1 LGYNNTAL
9 NVVVWACQLTL
20 NKVKKLG
27 IPSLDKKIHF
37 ATGSLSTNF
46 NQGSLQLIFKI
57 FLTNQQYFTCLK

>member
-1 LGYNNTAL
+1 
-9 NVVVWACQLTL
+9 VWACQLTL

-46 NQGSLQLIFKI
+46 NQGSLQLIFKN
-57 FLTNQQYFTCLK
+57 L